1 MNWLIAIGAGAGIF
15 TTVAFVLLFRAV
27 LRRDRFDGLTPDWL
41 SNFSVARYKP
51 MERLLCEDD
60 FRFLAAQ
67 KGFEPKIARRL
78 RAERRKIFRE
88 YLRCLSR
95 DFGRLEA
102 AVRLFMVHAMEDR
115 PELAKALLRQRLA
128 FTYGI
133 IAAECRLVMHTFG
146 IGTVDIRNLVGSLD
160 MMRIQAGQLAVARQA
175 TSL

>member
-1 MNWLIAIGAGAGIF
+1 MNWMIAVGVVVGLCTA
-15 TTVAFVLLFRAV
+15 VAFVLLFRAV
-27 LRRDRFDGLTPDWL
+27 LRRDRYDGLTPEWL

-51 MERLLCEDD
+51 MERLLSEDD

-67 KGFEPKIARRL
+67 KGFEPKIARKL

-88 YLRCLSR
+88 YLRCLRR

-102 AVRLFMVHAMEDR
+102 AVRLFMVHATEDR
-115 PELAKALLRQRLA
+115 PELAKALLRQRMA

-133 IAAECRLVMHTFG
+133 LAAECRLVMHTFG
-146 IGTVDIRNLVGSLD
+146 IGTVDIRKLVGSLD
-160 MMRIQAGQLAVARQA
+160 VMRAQVGQLAEARQA